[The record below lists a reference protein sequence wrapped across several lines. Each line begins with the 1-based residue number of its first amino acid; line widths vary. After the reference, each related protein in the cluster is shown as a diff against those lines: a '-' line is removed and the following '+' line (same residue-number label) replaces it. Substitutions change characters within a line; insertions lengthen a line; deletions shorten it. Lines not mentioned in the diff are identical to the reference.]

1 VDKNGVSHMLFSAYE
16 RCNHI
21 AIIAIIAIIDMP
33 ENTHHKPTLKTKR
46 LDSIGL

>member
-1 VDKNGVSHMLFSAYE
+1 MDKNGVSHVLFSAYE

-21 AIIAIIAIIDMP
+21 AIIAMP

>member
-1 VDKNGVSHMLFSAYE
+1 MDKNGVSHVLFSACE

-21 AIIAIIAIIDMP
+21 AIIAIIAMP